1 MAKKF
6 LLQGNSLS
14 ISASVDYHRDL
25 IQKFDPKK
33 CKWGSNPTEP
43 MPIKGGGWWHLDEA
57 NKFLLL
63 YSTSDEFGPVDVK
76 DLITACPETWFS
88 LHWSGY
94 DVYYS
99 KYIELSKALENKE
112 LIYKI
117 E

>member
-1 MAKKF
+1 MAKKI

-25 IQKFDPKK
+25 VKKPREPKMPFHK
-33 CKWGSNPTEP
+33 RDIPE
-43 MPIKGGGWWHLDEA
+43 PIKGGGWWHLDEA

-88 LHWSGY
+88 LRWSGY